1 LHLLPEWHAEQN
13 TLFVR
18 NGFSTNY
25 PGTHA
30 FLSSSLPAHGVSG
43 DGDEFLGAMRSW
55 SRPAGLHAIGL
66 SGRVGPCAFPLAAY
80 QVHVSLAEGES
91 CDLHFVLGAGRDA
104 EHARLLSESSRLPRE
119 AYAVQ
124 RRQEQEWTELLSRS
138 MADTP
143 DAGLNAMLNRW
154 LPYQVISSRLN
165 GRLGFYQASGG
176 LGFRDQLQDVLA
188 MLHYRPDDT
197 AAHIARAAAVQFEEG
212 DVLHWWHEDPLRGVR
227 TRCSDDLLWLPYV
240 VSHYLEVTRNFPLLD
255 REVPFLN
262 GLPLAESEHER
273 YAEFRHGSD
282 TGSIYEHCCRA
293 IDARMTFGRHGLPP
307 IGSGDWNDGLSKV
320 GIKGDGESVWMAW
333 FLIDVCRR
341 FEPICRLRKD
351 AVRAGAYRRLRMEL
365 QKNVEANAWSGDWY
379 VRGYYD
385 DGSVLGGPERSEC
398 RIDLNAQAWAVIAGR
413 DAVRRKKAMQSAQKH
428 LIDDD
433 HRLIRLLTPPFHSSK
448 QEPGYIKAYPPGV
461 RENGGQYT
469 HAAAWA
475 LLAAAESGDG
485 ELALRWLNWLNPLNR
500 SGDRE
505 AVELYRIEPYVVAGD
520 IYGHPPFT
528 GRGGWSWYTG
538 SAAWLYRVA
547 MESVLGIRRRG
558 NKLFVRPCL
567 PDEWDGF
574 DVTIRF
580 SAALYRISIHNPG
593 RIDGKNTAL
602 IEDGRLLAGTALRM
616 HDSGEH
622 DIQVFPDAEAWKAW
636 CTKNERTRNDSM
648 INGHVHQRD
657 AFTR

>member
-1 LHLLPEWHAEQN
+1 VLSEAGDPKRVQQAMAAAAHHL
-13 TLFVR
+13 
-18 NGFSTNY
+18 
-25 PGTHA
+25 
-30 FLSSSLPAHGVSG
+30 
-43 DGDEFLGAMRSW
+43 
-55 SRPAGLHAIGL
+55 I
-66 SGRVGPCAFPLAAY
+66 
-80 QVHVSLAEGES
+80 
-91 CDLHFVLGAGRDA
+91 RDDDRLV
-104 EHARLLSESSRLPRE
+104 RLLWPAFNTTPR
-119 AYAVQ
+119 
-124 RRQEQEWTELLSRS
+124 
-138 MADTP
+138 
-143 DAGLNAMLNRW
+143 
-154 LPYQVISSRLN
+154 
-165 GRLGFYQASGG
+165 
-176 LGFRDQLQDVLA
+176 
-188 MLHYRPDDT
+188 
-197 AAHIARAAAVQFEEG
+197 
-212 DVLHWWHEDPLRGVR
+212 
-227 TRCSDDLLWLPYV
+227 
-240 VSHYLEVTRNFPLLD
+240 
-255 REVPFLN
+255 
-262 GLPLAESEHER
+262 
-273 YAEFRHGSD
+273 
-282 TGSIYEHCCRA
+282 
-293 IDARMTFGRHGLPP
+293 
-307 IGSGDWNDGLSKV
+307 
-320 GIKGDGESVWMAW
+320 
-333 FLIDVCRR
+333 
-341 FEPICRLRKD
+341 
-351 AVRAGAYRRLRMEL
+351 
-365 QKNVEANAWSGDWY
+365 
-379 VRGYYD
+379 
-385 DGSVLGGPERSEC
+385 
-398 RIDLNAQAWAVIAGR
+398 
-413 DAVRRKKAMQSAQKH
+413 
-428 LIDDD
+428 
-433 HRLIRLLTPPFHSSK
+433 
-448 QEPGYIKAYPPGV
+448 EPGYIKAYPPGV